1 MPREFQALNSEPSEP
16 RLEHVLQRELGD
28 ARPPLCGR
36 DGSEGSAAGDGI
48 GDARV
53 TEFSAIEHVEVF
65 RTEVKVRLA
74 EYGEGTN
81 DRGVPVCVSGTAER
95 PLHHVA
101 KAGAGAALDGNRE
114 SCIASMPMA
123 LTRSSTR

>member
-1 MPREFQALNSEPSEP
+1 MAEQSLARESPAVSRTAVRSDFASFNSAGCVKTNARRNSSYRRVMPRELEALIPEPSEH

-53 TEFSAIEHVEVF
+53 TEFSVIEH
-65 RTEVKVRLA
+65 
-74 EYGEGTN
+74 
-81 DRGVPVCVSGTAER
+81 
-95 PLHHVA
+95 
-101 KAGAGAALDGNRE
+101 
-114 SCIASMPMA
+114 
-123 LTRSSTR
+123 RSEEHTSELQSLRHL